1 MLKPISYNNIDALMS
16 GGSHKDNRRDMV
28 VLHMREYV
36 RWLSN
41 GVEYTGPDEFEAR
54 NEHCKV

>member
-16 GGSHKDNRRDMV
+16 DGSDKDNRRDMV
-28 VLHMREYV
+28 VLDMRKYV
-36 RWLSN
+36 QWLSN
-41 GVEYTGPDEFEAR
+41 GLGHTGSDVFEAR